1 MFTGLWYTLTP
12 CCLNVF
18 DSLSDK
24 PCTYGRP
31 MEGSLVL
38 PLLTVVGSFRLLF
51 RDHKC
56 PFRVAVRAKGIMHM
70 FELTFLIFGSGDKLF
85 CSVC

>member
-1 MFTGLWYTLTP
+1 MRYTLTP

-31 MEGSLVL
+31 MEVGLVL
-38 PLLTVVGSFRLLF
+38 PLLVDVGFVF
-51 RDHKC
+51 AFC
-56 PFRVAVRAKGIMHM
+56 FGI
-70 FELTFLIFGSGDKLF
+70 TSGH
-85 CSVC
+85 SV

>member
-31 MEGSLVL
+31 MEGGLVL
-38 PLLTVVGSFRLLF
+38 PLLVDVGLVFAFSFGTTSA
-51 RDHKC
+51 H
-56 PFRVAVRAKGIMHM
+56 
-70 FELTFLIFGSGDKLF
+70 
-85 CSVC
+85 SVYPAPAF